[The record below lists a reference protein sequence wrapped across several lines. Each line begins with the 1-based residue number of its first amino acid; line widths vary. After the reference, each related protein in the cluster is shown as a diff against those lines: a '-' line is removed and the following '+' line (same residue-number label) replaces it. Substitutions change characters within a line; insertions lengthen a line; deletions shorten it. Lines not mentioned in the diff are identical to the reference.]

1 MGLPDGLVR
10 GGKACAVGTVPQT
23 LFLCLKSTTQAAA
36 EHKTTPTKA
45 ESAIIA
51 ITPPLSPLLCRTF
64 CTSTPRGLFVLALL
78 VPEYGPP
85 SIMVMPEGKGG
96 DGGKPTITGA
106 VIYINSQLKII
117 TQRERGKNLSVT
129 IYQGSGHIVLHSPQS
144 WKIL

>member
-1 MGLPDGLVR
+1 MVR
-10 GGKACAVGTVPQT
+10 GGKVCAVGTVPQT
-23 LFLCLKSTTQAAA
+23 LFLCLKSTTHAAA

-51 ITPPLSPLLCRTF
+51 IMPPLSPLLCRPF

-85 SIMVMPEGKGG
+85 SIMVISEGKGG

-117 TQRERGKNLSVT
+117 KERERERKEPECYY
-129 IYQGSGHIVLHSPQS
+129 IP
-144 WKIL
+144 W